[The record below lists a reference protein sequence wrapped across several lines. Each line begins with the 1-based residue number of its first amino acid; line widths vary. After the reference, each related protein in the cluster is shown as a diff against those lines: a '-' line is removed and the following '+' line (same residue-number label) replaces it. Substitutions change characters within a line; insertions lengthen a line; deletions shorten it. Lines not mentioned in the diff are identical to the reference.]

1 MIRMRGLRW
10 RVANDAEWEA
20 LLSRVGRCGGGVRL
34 AVFDVAL
41 RRWKHR
47 AALDAALGAWTVGWD
62 AIELAERLQG
72 AGVPASAVMG
82 ARTLLRDAQIVAR
95 QAVGALEHPQ
105 VGASPAPQAAYRL
118 SETPAP
124 PKSAAPLFAADTR
137 SVLREMLGY
146 SGARIAELLEAGVVA
161 ETLV

>member
-1 MIRMRGLRW
+1 MRGSRW

-20 LLSRVGRCGGGVRL
+20 LLSEWGD
-34 AVFDVAL
+34 ADVACDSRFSTAL

-47 AALDAALGAWTVGWD
+47 EALDAALGAWTVGWD
-62 AIELAERLQG
+62 AIELAERLQR

-124 PKSAAPLFAADTR
+124 PKSAGPLFAADTR
-137 SVLREMLGY
+137 SVLGRCWGTRSRGSLSWSRRGWWL
-146 SGARIAELLEAGVVA
+146 RR
-161 ETLV
+161 